1 MTMNTTRRGFM
12 KSLSTAAAVAGSFG
26 VTTLAKAAA
35 NAELTE
41 KVITIVNSNYPSVA
55 AYPDV
60 VKAFAVA
67 LQKEESPRMEPL
79 SFVISEGA
87 KGGEV
92 FERYISIEFS
102 VATNVLEL
110 DSNRKLELLWK

>member
-1 MTMNTTRRGFM
+1 MNTTRRGFM
-12 KSLSTAAAVAGSFG
+12 KSLSAAAAAAGSFG
-26 VTTLAKAAA
+26 VTSLARAAA

-41 KVITIVNSNYPSVA
+41 KVITIVNSSYPSVA
-55 AYPDV
+55 AYPEV
-60 VKAFAVA
+60 VRAFAVA
-67 LQKEESPRMEPL
+67 LQKEETPRMEPL

-92 FERYISIEFS
+92 FERYVSIEFS

-110 DSNRKLELLWK
+110 DANRKLELFWK